1 MSRASTLIAFCF
13 LAVLALAAA
22 CGGGEEGVPGGAGLP
37 EGFPQDFPL
46 YQKAAVEAA
55 TVAPEGDGFRVQWR
69 SSDSPDQVR
78 AFYERELDK
87 DPWHVENVQDIPE
100 METMIIAFARVDN
113 GKEWG
118 TVAIATVRENGQHVT
133 IALSLIGPQ

>member
-1 MSRASTLIAFCF
+1 MLIAFCL

-22 CGGGEEGVPGGAGLP
+22 CGGGEEEEPGGGELP

-46 YQKAAVEAA
+46 YQNAVVDVA
-55 TVAPEGDGFRVQWR
+55 TVAPDGEGFRVQLS

-78 AFYERELDK
+78 DFYEQELDK

-100 METMIIAFARVDN
+100 MATTVIAFARVDS
-113 GKEWG
+113 GEEWG
-118 TVAIATVRENGQHVT
+118 TVAIVTVQENGRRVN
-133 IALSLIGPQ
+133 IAVSLTAVQ